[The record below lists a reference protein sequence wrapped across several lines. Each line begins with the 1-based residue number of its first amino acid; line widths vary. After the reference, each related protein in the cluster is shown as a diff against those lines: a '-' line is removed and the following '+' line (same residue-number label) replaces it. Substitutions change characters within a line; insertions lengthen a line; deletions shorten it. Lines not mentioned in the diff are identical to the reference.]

1 MLYIAWLLIM
11 KEPVE
16 MKDSLNHIEE
26 TGGILGMLTV
36 GGLGFPSSKLY
47 FIYCLLDWALQY

>member
-1 MLYIAWLLIM
+1 MMLYIAWLLIM

-47 FIYCLLDWALQY
+47 FIYCLLD